1 MKTIQT
7 LSLSLTILQAT
18 AWEFPRLQVAFTPQ
32 DTAQHRLTLQNDDK
46 IDIETGSQF
55 HGLKT
60 FANLP
65 YVNCFSDVEAKGK
78 GYDVAILG
86 APFDTVSPVPFAGW
100 EVRWAPLIR
109 RLVRHGAAGS
119 EIRTHGDP
127 DRESED
133 SCCFGVECLYWYVI
147 NETG

>member
-1 MKTIQT
+1 MKIPQT
-7 LSLSLTILQAT
+7 LSLSLTTLQVT
-18 AWEFPRLQVAFTPQ
+18 AWEFPRLQVAFNPQ

-46 IDIETGSQF
+46 IDIVTGSQF

-65 YVNCFSDVEAKGK
+65 YINCFSDAEAKGK
-78 GYDVAILG
+78 GYDIAILG
-86 APFDTVSPVPFAGW
+86 APFDTVSPF
-100 EVRWAPLIR
+100 RRLCSAPLIR
-109 RLVRHGAAGS
+109 RVVRHGAAGS

-133 SCCFGVECLYWYVI
+133 
-147 NETG
+147 